1 MITYQICLTDASD
14 WAPDRSPCFAV
25 AAVAAASVVVV
36 AAVDSSHYL
45 RRRTVAWDAPIA
57 VVEEVLHCWM
67 RS

>member
-25 AAVAAASVVVV
+25 AAAAASVVVV

-45 RRRTVAWDAPIA
+45 RRRTVAWDAAIA
-57 VVEEVLHCWM
+57 AVEEVLHCWM